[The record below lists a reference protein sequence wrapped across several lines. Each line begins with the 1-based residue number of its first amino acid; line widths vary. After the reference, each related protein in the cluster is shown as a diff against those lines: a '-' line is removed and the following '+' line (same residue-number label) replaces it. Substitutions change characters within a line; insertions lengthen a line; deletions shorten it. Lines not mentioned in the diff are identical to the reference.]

1 MLIAKGKQM
10 GQPELDKQ
18 TFLILA
24 RQAGFDPADPH
35 LDDLLPDVQLM
46 LGRMDLLFDA
56 PTDGFEPGYRSP
68 EAST

>member
-1 MLIAKGKQM
+1 M

-35 LDDLLPDVQLM
+35 LDDLFPDVQLM
-46 LGRMDLLFDA
+46 LGRMDL

-68 EAST
+68 EASA